1 MSSDNKPHHETN
13 ESIDNLSDPSTIF
26 DMDEDEDNKDPIDE
40 FDGSFDSFPTFEIGD
55 DSPISDWDL
64 DSNLKKITHDNEPM
78 STLSSSVEDEEI
90 PFFTEE
96 EEMEIRNL
104 GNSTASSTSTAFS
117 EIEEDTLPR
126 VKNDEMNKRNDEEN
140 IPSATNTGKSYK
152 KIALIAMGGI
162 ITFAFAII
170 VTIVGLSSKNENV
183 IEKTQES
190 NTVESKADKS
200 SGELLDISST
210 TIELGSESIFNPIQS
225 EPESIKIKEIY
236 ANSDPTTVKFI
247 KDLEEQLINSEQ
259 LNNDLNVK
267 LAKLTS
273 DNEMLNKEILTKQN
287 LLEKLESNL
296 KSEQVAKNTLEA
308 ELSDIKNKYIA
319 LNAEN
324 EVLKSDSKEKEQES
338 ANKNKEIERLKNI
351 EVKLTKIINEL
362 EKFSNPKPV
371 AKKTEPK
378 QQKPMSPVSLTMVS
392 VDPQSGSGKFI
403 VIENGKAKQQIEI
416 KPGSSLEGR
425 GTVSH
430 IDAWGCI
437 YFESATQYEP
447 LGGYCK

>member
-13 ESIDNLSDPSTIF
+13 ESIDSLSDPSIF
-26 DMDEDEDNKDPIDE
+26 DMDEDEQTKDPIDE
-40 FDGSFDSFPTFEIGD
+40 FDVTFPTFEISD

-64 DSNLKKITHDNEPM
+64 DSNLKKRTQYGEPI
-78 STLSSSVEDEEI
+78 SSLSSSVEEEEVS
-90 PFFTEE
+90 FFTEE

-104 GNSTASSTSTAFS
+104 GNSTASSTSSAFA
-117 EIEEDTLPR
+117 EIEEDAIPR
-126 VKNDEMNKRNDEEN
+126 VKNDEISNRNDEEN
-140 IPSATNTGKSYK
+140 ISSATSAGKNYK

-170 VTIVGLSSKNENV
+170 ITIVGLSSKNENV

-190 NTVESKADKS
+190 NTVESRADES
-200 SGELLDISST
+200 AGEILDVSST
-210 TIELGSESIFNPIQS
+210 TIQLGSESIFNPIQS

-247 KDLEEQLINSEQ
+247 KDLEEQLTSSEQ
-259 LNNDLNVK
+259 LNNDLTVK
-267 LAKLTS
+267 LDKLTS
-273 DNEMLNKEILTKQN
+273 DNELLNKEILTKQN

-296 KSEQVAKNTLEA
+296 KSEQVAKSSLES
-308 ELSDIKNKYIA
+308 ELFDIKNKYIA

-338 ANKNKEIERLKNI
+338 ANKDKEIERLTNI
-351 EVKLTKIINEL
+351 EAKLTKIINEL

-371 AKKTEPK
+371 AKKNEPK
-378 QQKPMSPVSLTMVS
+378 QQKPISPVSLTMVS

-403 VIENGKAKQQIEI
+403 VIENGKAKQQKEI
-416 KPGSSLEGR
+416 KPGTSLEGR